1 MTLRTLNYE
10 NYGIFLIIGNAGFFL
25 SSAVGKPA
33 RQLPG
38 PDSGVD
44 EGFGTSGLGVRFWG
58 FLIMVCSTI
67 ATKTLF

>member
-1 MTLRTLNYE
+1 MTLRTLNYG
-10 NYGIFLIIGNAGFFL
+10 NYGIFLIIGNAGFL

-38 PDSGVD
+38 SDSRVD